1 MVATKTRRTPFKA
14 KRALRVRFTPVRY
27 RPSPPAAE
35 RYRSPELKEMDEA
48 MKIMRTQLRG
58 NQTLLEDTAAYFGCA
73 LTAQKPR
80 KVPVTPNGI
89 QHERPVPCPWLGA
102 QAKKLAVAD
111 DGHYYD
117 FSHITQYILDNVH
130 RQLRSPRTG
139 EPMGSQVYYVGK
151 CKTKKKPK
159 TLIWMPPIYHTP
171 LLESDSDSD
180 VEEEPAAAPE
190 TIAVD

>member
-48 MKIMRTQLRG
+48 MKIMRAQLRG

-159 TLIWMPPIYHTP
+159 TLIWTPPIFHTP
-171 LLESDSDSD
+171 LPESDSDSD

>member
-1 MVATKTRRTPFKA
+1 MVATKTRRAPFKA

-35 RYRSPELKEMDEA
+35 RYRSPELKEQDEA
-48 MKIMRTQLRG
+48 MKVMRAQLRS
-58 NQTLLEDTAAYFGCA
+58 NQTLLEDTAAYFSCA

-80 KVPVTPNGI
+80 KVRVTPNGT
-89 QHERPVPCPWLGA
+89 QHDKHVSCPFLGA

-111 DGHYYD
+111 DGYYYD
-117 FSHITQYILDNVH
+117 FSHITRYILDNVH

-139 EPMGSQVYYVGK
+139 EPMGSQVYHVGK
-151 CKTKKKPK
+151 CKTRKKPK
-159 TLIWMPPIYHTP
+159 TLVWTPAIYDTP
-171 LLESDSDSD
+171 LPESDSDSD

>member
-35 RYRSPELKEMDEA
+35 RYRSPELKEQDEA
-48 MKIMRTQLRG
+48 MKVMRAQLRG
-58 NQTLLEDTAAYFGCA
+58 NQTLLEETAAYFGCA

-80 KVPVTPNGI
+80 KVRVTPNGTRYEK
-89 QHERPVPCPWLGA
+89 HVACPFMGA

-111 DGHYYD
+111 DGYYYD
-117 FSHITQYILDNVH
+117 FSHITQYIRDNLH
-130 RQLRSPRTG
+130 WQLLSPRTG
-139 EPMGSQVYYVGK
+139 QPMGSQVYHVGK

-159 TLIWMPPIYHTP
+159 TLVWTP
-171 LLESDSDSD
+171 EIAALPESDSGSD
-180 VEEEPAAAPE
+180 VEEEPPAAPE